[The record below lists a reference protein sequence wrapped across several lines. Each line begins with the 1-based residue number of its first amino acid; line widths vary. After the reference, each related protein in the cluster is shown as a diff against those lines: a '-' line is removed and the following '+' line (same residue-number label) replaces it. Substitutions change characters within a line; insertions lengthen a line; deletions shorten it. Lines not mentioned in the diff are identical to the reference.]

1 MNALL
6 QSTLGDTNG
15 KQRATLTFSVEGL
28 AAREELLFKGY
39 VRLLDHMTEHR
50 WQYHE
55 PSKVH
60 RVDLLVADE
69 RVEPTKCLHAVQY
82 AQPVLRLGVTKT
94 VSSPLFMAWPL
105 KPYEL
110 ETELNRIGRL
120 IKSADALRRDMPAQA
135 LAHKPVETTQVLKL
149 DSKQDTKLDAE
160 PDAKPAAKRFR
171 LRQWPKPSLL
181 TEPGSMRLAT
191 LLTGRAMGLEEVVF
205 RSGLPQASC
214 ERFIVSMLAAGLIM
228 HPDADNS
235 HISAW
240 VLPVSKHSV
249 QAAQN
254 GSPAIQAS
262 SQPAAKPLVQ
272 PGLLARIRMRFGI
285 KNNL

>member
-1 MNALL
+1 MSTAQ
-6 QSTLGDTNG
+6 QSSAVDSRSR
-15 KQRATLTFSVEGL
+15 QRVTLTFSVEGL

-55 PSKVH
+55 PSTTQ

-69 RVEPTKCLHAVQY
+69 QVQPTRCLQGSGNI
-82 AQPVLRLGVTKT
+82 QPILQLGISKT
-94 VSSPLFMAWPL
+94 VSGPFYLSWPL

-120 IKSADALRRDMPAQA
+120 INWGAVR
-135 LAHKPVETTQVLKL
+135 
-149 DSKQDTKLDAE
+149 E
-160 PDAKPAAKRFR
+160 PDVFVQASLPEWVKPEPVVQHYR

-191 LLTGRAMGLEEVVF
+191 LLTGKAMSLEEVVF
-205 RSGLPQASC
+205 RSALPKANC
-214 ERFIVSMLAAGLIM
+214 VRFIAGMQAAGLIM
-228 HPDADNS
+228 HPDAAAS
-235 HISAW
+235 HASTWVMPSAKMST
-240 VLPVSKHSV
+240 LLEQQKR
-249 QAAQN
+249 
-254 GSPAIQAS
+254 PAS
-262 SQPAAKPLVQ
+262 LPAAKSLAQ

-285 KNNL
+285 KSSH